1 MSNLMD
7 LIDLIVTSL
16 PGENLTAAV
25 ADHAMGVRAARG
37 RGDRRLVERA
47 ERAVAADPGRAFAFD
62 ADGFATLTAAGHT
75 WAAGRFTAVSIGELK
90 TRLAGNPGGRARLW
104 VLDGASI
111 VTDVGSLQA
120 TVSPGTLFQAASQ
133 FNCLEAPGP
142 SGLVSVAQYL
152 NDGTQGPRASV
163 SAFPATL
170 LRHYA
175 APGPDGRRFVQQT
188 DGPQVELLADAAGRG
203 IAPNGY
209 LDGTGV
215 ADPATVV
222 AALTANFDRIRVG
235 LHESAEVVLGGDWDG
250 GVDPA
255 TSDSATSG
263 PRTIAQ
269 VFASTIAG
277 KIYDGERAFGREG
290 FRTAARVLLRAAYL
304 GTLLAAASVGCRRV
318 VLTLIGG
325 GVFGNPV
332 DVILDAIRW
341 SLDEA
346 DPLLPGPTEVIL
358 NGYNLGAVVRDLDA
372 EVMPFVRARG
382 GALFRFDGRGLADV
396 RR

>member
-62 ADGFATLTAAGHT
+62 ADGFATLTATGHT

-175 APGPDGRRFVQQT
+175 ARVRT
-188 DGPQVELLADAAGRG
+188 DGGLSSRRTDRRSSCSPTPPAGG

-235 LHESAEVVLGGDWDG
+235 LHESAEVVLGGRLGRRGRPGDKRLG
-250 GVDPA
+250 EKRPA
-255 TSDSATSG
+255 NDRPSVRLDH
-263 PRTIAQ
+263 RRQ
-269 VFASTIAG
+269 N
-277 KIYDGERAFGREG
+277 
-290 FRTAARVLLRAAYL
+290 LR
-304 GTLLAAASVGCRRV
+304 R
-318 VLTLIGG
+318 
-325 GVFGNPV
+325 
-332 DVILDAIRW
+332 
-341 SLDEA
+341 
-346 DPLLPGPTEVIL
+346 
-358 NGYNLGAVVRDLDA
+358 
-372 EVMPFVRARG
+372 RAR
-382 GALFRFDGRGLADV
+382 FRP
-396 RR
+396 RRLPDRPPGSCSAPRI